1 MAKIALQDFV
11 KYGKLF
17 EVYGKLLSEDRQRIM
32 SAYFEYNMTLAEI
45 AKERSISRQAV
56 LDAIDKSCQKLKEYE
71 TALQIAKKNQALTE
85 SLGEILVDKT
95 CSDEVKRKVE
105 KILKDM

>member
-17 EVYGKLLSEDRQRIM
+17 DAYGKLLSFDRQRIM
-32 SAYFEYNMTLAEI
+32 SSYFEYNMTLAEI
-45 AKERSISRQAV
+45 AKEKNISRQAV
-56 LDAIDKSCQKLKEYE
+56 LDAIDKSCQKLEEYE
-71 TALQIAKKNQALTE
+71 TALQVVEKNQRLE
-85 SLGEILVDKT
+85 KQLDEI
-95 CSDEVKRKVE
+95 CSDDACPSEIKQKVE

>member
-17 EVYGKLLSEDRQRIM
+17 EVYGGLLSADRQKVM
-32 SAYFEYNMTLAEI
+32 SLYFEFNMTLAEI
-45 AKERSISRQAV
+45 AKERGISRQAV
-56 LDAIDKSCQKLKEYE
+56 LDAIDKSCQKLEELESGLHVVQKKEE
-71 TALQIAKKNQALTE
+71 FEK
-85 SLGEILVDKT
+85 SLGEILSDKT
-95 CSDEVKRKVE
+95 CSSEVRLKVE